1 MAGPTVSG
9 PVFFHQTENKMAKK
23 SLLSIAPKSEFTAQV
38 AITNPDREPELV
50 EFTFKYRDREAL
62 DKWAT
67 DLSSAPKT
75 DDAIGS
81 DVKMVMDCATGWE
94 LADDFTESNVRQL
107 LVMHPAA
114 AINVY
119 QTYIRTSRI
128 GREKN

>member
-1 MAGPTVSG
+1 
-9 PVFFHQTENKMAKK
+9 MAKK

-38 AITNPDREPELV
+38 AITNPDRDPELV

-62 DKWAT
+62 DKWTT

>member
-1 MAGPTVSG
+1 
-9 PVFFHQTENKMAKK
+9 MAKK

-38 AITNPDREPELV
+38 AITNPDRDPELV

-62 DKWAT
+62 DKWVT
-67 DLSSAPKT
+67 ELSSTKKPE
-75 DDAIGS
+75 DAIGA

-94 LADDFTESNVRQL
+94 LEDGFTEANVRQL

-114 AINVY
+114 AVNVY

>member
-9 PVFFHQTENKMAKK
+9 PVFFHQTENNMAKK
-23 SLLSIAPKSEFTAQV
+23 SLLSIAPKSEFTATV

-62 DKWAT
+62 DKWVS
-67 DLSSAPKT
+67 DLSTAAKVEDT
-75 DDAIGS
+75 IGA
-81 DVKMVMDCATGWE
+81 DVQMVMGCASGWE
-94 LADDFTESNVRQL
+94 LEDDFTEANVRQL
-107 LVMHPAA
+107 LVMHPSAA
-114 AINVY
+114 VNVY